1 LYLGDLSFRSE
12 VGSHGRDFMILV
24 ALLSPAIYND
34 NFKKECTITVT
45 VALESPLAVV
55 GKYKLNICKQSV
67 GES

>member
-1 LYLGDLSFRSE
+1 
-12 VGSHGRDFMILV
+12 MILV

-45 VALESPLAVV
+45 VALKIPLAVV